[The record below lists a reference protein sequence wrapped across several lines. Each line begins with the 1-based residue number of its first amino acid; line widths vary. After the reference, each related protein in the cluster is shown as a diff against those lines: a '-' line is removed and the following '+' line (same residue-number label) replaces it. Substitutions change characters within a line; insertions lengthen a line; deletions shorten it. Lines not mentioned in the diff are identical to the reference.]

1 MRISPYLSG
10 LLTRLGVGFF
20 LFAAGYSVEPS
31 YFDQLVAPVVA
42 DGEAGQ
48 PAIDGPRNVT
58 VAFMDQQRRK
68 ECEAA
73 KNRALINAHDLLELA
88 AATSELPPECL
99 MANETRGDVVASTST
114 LPEAVELTGHPSVVS
129 VMAYTVGAAPPPV
142 HPPLSPITERNHG
155 PLDTQQ
161 VALIDSATLDGIRGG
176 FEVEGSGFK
185 MSFGI
190 ERAVYINGALV
201 ATTVLNVKD
210 MQRITGGASPATIAL
225 PADAASVLSVVQNGI
240 GNTVATQI
248 NPNVAG
254 TIIQNTL
261 DNQKIQNITTLNVS
275 VNSLQALRANH
286 IQSAIQSGIVG
297 ALRR

>member
-1 MRISPYLSG
+1 MRINHYLSG
-10 LLTRLGVGFF
+10 FLTRLGVGFV

-31 YFDQLVAPVVA
+31 YFDQLIAPVVA

-58 VAFMDQQRRK
+58 VAFIDQQRRK

-99 MANETRGDVVASTST
+99 MANESKGNVVAATST
-114 LPEAVELTGHPSVVS
+114 LPEAVELAGHPSVVS
-129 VMAYTVGAAPPPV
+129 VMAYTVGAAPPV
-142 HPPLSPITERNHG
+142 QPPLSTITERNQG

-161 VALIDSATLDGIRGG
+161 VALIDSATLDDIRGG
-176 FEVEGSGFK
+176 FEVEGSGLK

-190 ERAVYINGALV
+190 ERAVFINGALV